1 MLKNLSSSLPIP
13 FPLFLHGLKLPLHP
27 LYKENLS
34 STPYQW
40 DPLDSP
46 SCLHT
51 ATDARFGGGEEKMM
65 WHCGTHEL
73 GRKIGNLLEQVV
85 F

>member
-1 MLKNLSSSLPIP
+1 MLKKNLYNSLPVF
-13 FPLFLHGLKLPLHP
+13 FPLFLHGLKLSLHP
-27 LYKENLS
+27 LYKANLS

-51 ATDARFGGGEEKMM
+51 ATDARFGE
-65 WHCGTHEL
+65 
-73 GRKIGNLLEQVV
+73 GRRR
-85 F
+85 

>member
-13 FPLFLHGLKLPLHP
+13 FPLFLHGLNP
-27 LYKENLS
+27 LYKGNLS

-46 SCLHT
+46 SCLRT

-65 WHCGTHEL
+65 WHCVTHEL
-73 GRKIGNLLEQVV
+73 GRKIGKLLEQVV